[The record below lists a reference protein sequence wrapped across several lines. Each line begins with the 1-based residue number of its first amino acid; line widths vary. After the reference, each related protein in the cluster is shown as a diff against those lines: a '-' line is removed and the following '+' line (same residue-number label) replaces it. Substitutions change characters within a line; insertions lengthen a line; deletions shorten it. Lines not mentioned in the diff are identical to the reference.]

1 MTQPTPPEPKPKLKG
16 EPLDLDDA
24 AIDQAAQVTPLDVAT
39 AQALWRHSAPPKL
52 TDLLDAKPD

>member
-1 MTQPTPPEPKPKLKG
+1 MTQPTPPQPKPKLKG

-39 AQALWRHSAPPKL
+39 AQALWRHMRRRS
-52 TDLLDAKPD
+52 